1 MITRMDE
8 VLLDKAS
15 KIGLDELNQK
25 ILTLVRLERAVE
37 MDMAQSMKR
46 HELKKDLDDLK
57 EQTSYFMERV
67 GQEISTAVR
76 K

>member
-1 MITRMDE
+1 
-8 VLLDKAS
+8 
-15 KIGLDELNQK
+15 
-25 ILTLVRLERAVE
+25 

-46 HELKKDLDDLK
+46 HELKKDLDELK

>member
-1 MITRMDE
+1 
-8 VLLDKAS
+8 
-15 KIGLDELNQK
+15 
-25 ILTLVRLERAVE
+25 

-46 HELKKDLDDLK
+46 YELKKDLDELK

-76 K
+76 KQTSSLRNQLLAQMNNMKSPF

>member
-1 MITRMDE
+1 
-8 VLLDKAS
+8 
-15 KIGLDELNQK
+15 
-25 ILTLVRLERAVE
+25 

-46 HELKKDLDDLK
+46 YELKKDLDELK

-76 K
+76 KQTSSLRNQLLALMNNMKSPFKKIPSQMDENR